1 VSLDAKKTKT
11 QLIYNNF
18 WIKRKKGSNQG
29 GQAHPSLEYMSGL
42 NMIRHGRK
50 WLDSRNIQFRSF
62 TLVFWHR
69 LQQRK
74 LVLAKKTE
82 TQSKTEWPKNNPT
95 WRISR
100 IFKFWLF
107 IYCFCFI
114 LLFCLYF
121 GFLVCFFCLLCF
133 CFYKTLHS
141 LCCSTHN
148 PCIQKNHKRILTA
161 IFGSREKE

>member
-1 VSLDAKKTKT
+1 MVGLT
-11 QLIYNNF
+11 QHPIPFIYPCILTPASTEKVGF
-18 WIKRKKGSNQG
+18 S
-29 GQAHPSLEYMSGL
+29 
-42 NMIRHGRK
+42 
-50 WLDSRNIQFRSF
+50 
-62 TLVFWHR
+62 
-69 LQQRK
+69 
-74 LVLAKKTE
+74 KKTE

-100 IFKFWLF
+100 IIKFWLF

-133 CFYKTLHS
+133 CFYKTLQS

-161 IFGSREKE
+161 IFGSREKNSETCMKDGGPGSPFLRKHVWVRYD